1 MFSTTN
7 HQESLFI
14 AYEKRMPL
22 KLELKHNVSCEL
34 ILTREAVELLNKTK
48 PTGSISCL
56 LSDVNKFETFD
67 LHLLME
73 KLLIEKVRGAKNYF
87 YKLTEFG
94 KRVVDF

>member
-1 MFSTTN
+1 MITTMPEN
-7 HQESLFI
+7 VLFI
-14 AYEKRMPL
+14 PYEKRMPL